1 MQAGTTAF
9 QSIDVAQNSSMRN
22 SQHKTS
28 FHAPKPSDSEQ
39 TRNSRRDFLKLL
51 GASAAG
57 VVLAPNVISQRR
69 RKTCVVIGA
78 GFAGL
83 AAAYKLKTA
92 GWNVTVLEARDRIGG
107 RVFSHKFAG
116 TDLICELGA
125 EWVGESHERIKALCR
140 DFKIP
145 LQKHQFEDH
154 LLRDGRVYR
163 PGEWGFSPK
172 AKAAFEK
179 LIAGYEK
186 LTPLAKT
193 KLDKY
198 DWWTYLEKIGFT
210 NDDLLLRDLMDST
223 DFGESIRHVSAFAA
237 LAEYAESS
245 PNNEMDYKMT
255 GGNSRLTEEFA
266 NRIGFGNIRT
276 SMQAK
281 SITQRG
287 GRVTVVA
294 SPTLRGGGDFT
305 LVTGEDV
312 TFRADAVIC
321 TVPINSLLK
330 IKFDPPLPAVQ
341 RDAAERLTYA
351 RICKNSVL
359 YDERFWKGE
368 NFSMVSDVTSHYY
381 FHSTQ
386 TQPGKQGILTSYAI
400 GEKADIL
407 ASQSDQ
413 RRMRIIANDLVPLDD
428 DAPKLAR
435 GIASYAWQR
444 DQFTDGAY
452 ALYKPGQWFGIRPI
466 LARPHGK
473 VLFAGEHIADWQG
486 FMEGAIETGEA
497 AAESLVK

>member
-1 MQAGTTAF
+1 M
-9 QSIDVAQNSSMRN
+9 
-22 SQHKTS
+22 KTEDQP
-28 FHAPKPSDSEQ
+28 PKGG
-39 TRNSRRDFLKLL
+39 TRNGRRDFLKTL
-51 GASAAG
+51 GATAIG
-57 VVLAPNVISQRR
+57 VTLAPAVFTQRR
-69 RKTCVVIGA
+69 QKHCVVIGA

-92 GWNVTVLEARDRIGG
+92 GWRVTVLEARDRIGG

-125 EWVGESHERIKALCR
+125 EWVGESHERLKALCH

-145 LQKHQFEDH
+145 LQKHQFDDH
-154 LLRDGRVYR
+154 LLRDGRVSR
-163 PGEWGFSPK
+163 PGQWGFSPK

-193 KLDKY
+193 RIDRY

-245 PNNEMDYKMT
+245 PKNEMDYKMT
-255 GGNSRLTEEFA
+255 GGNSRLAEEFA
-266 NRIGFGNIRT
+266 KRIGMENIKLRT
-276 SMQAK
+276 HVDLVEHTRGRLSVRAITNGGPPRVGDRVVSGPISM
-281 SITQRG
+281 S
-287 GRVTVVA
+287 
-294 SPTLRGGGDFT
+294 
-305 LVTGEDV
+305 
-312 TFRADAVIC
+312 ADAVIC

-330 IKFDPPLPAVQ
+330 IKFNPPLPPAQ
-341 RDAAERLTYA
+341 RAAAERLTYA

-359 YDERFWKGE
+359 YDERFWKDE
-368 NFSMVSDVTSHYY
+368 NFSMVSDVTSHFY

-386 TQPGKQGILTSYAI
+386 SQPGRQGILTSYAI

-407 ASQSDQ
+407 ASQSDS
-413 RRMRIIANDLVPLDD
+413 RRQRIITNDLVEFNPN
-428 DAPKLAR
+428 APTLAR

-497 AAESLVK
+497 AAESLIG

>member
-1 MQAGTTAF
+1 MGDRL
-9 QSIDVAQNSSMRN
+9 S
-22 SQHKTS
+22 K
-28 FHAPKPSDSEQ
+28 KPSRGGTQ
-39 TRNSRRDFLKLL
+39 NSRREFLKTL
-51 GASAAG
+51 GATTAG
-57 VVLAPNVISQRR
+57 LALAPAVFTQRR
-69 RKTCVVIGA
+69 AKTCVVIGA

-83 AAAYKLKTA
+83 AAAYKLKNA

-125 EWVGESHERIKALCR
+125 EWVGESHERIKALCH
-140 DFKIP
+140 DFNIP
-145 LQKHQFEDH
+145 LQKHQFEDY
-154 LLRDGRVYR
+154 LLRDGRVSR
-163 PGEWGFSPK
+163 PGQWGFSPQ

-193 KLDKY
+193 RLDKY
-198 DWWTYLEKIGFT
+198 DWWTYLETIGFT
-210 NDDLLLRDLMDST
+210 GDDLRLRDLMDST

-245 PNNEMDYKMT
+245 PKNEMDYKMT
-255 GGNSRLTEEFA
+255 GGNSRLAIEFA
-266 NRIGFGNIRT
+266 KRIGLGNIL
-276 SMQAK
+276 
-281 SITQRG
+281 
-287 GRVTVVA
+287 
-294 SPTLRGGGDFT
+294 PDT
-305 LVTGEDV
+305 LVTDVVQRRGEVKVKTAND
-312 TFRADAVIC
+312 TYNADAVIC

-330 IKFDPPLPAVQ
+330 IKFDPPLPTAQ

-359 YDERFWKGE
+359 YDERFWPGE
-368 NFSMVSDVTSHYY
+368 NFSMVSDATSHYY

-386 TQPGKQGILTSYAI
+386 SQPGRQGILTSYAV
-400 GEKADIL
+400 GEKADVL
-407 ASQSDQ
+407 ASQSDT
-413 RRMRIIANDLVPLDD
+413 RRMRIITNDLIDLDRN
-428 DAPKLAR
+428 APRLAR

-444 DQFTDGAY
+444 DPFTDGAY
-452 ALYKPGQWFGIRPI
+452 AIYKPGQWFGIRPI

-497 AAESLVK
+497 AVQSLIR

>member
-1 MQAGTTAF
+1 MKKY
-9 QSIDVAQNSSMRN
+9 I
-22 SQHKTS
+22 
-28 FHAPKPSDSEQ
+28 PKSE
-39 TRNSRRDFLKLL
+39 TKNSRREFLKTL
-51 GASAAG
+51 GATAAG
-57 VVLAPNVISQRR
+57 LALAPAVFTQRR
-69 RKTCVVIGA
+69 RKKCVVIGA

-92 GWNVTVLEARDRIGG
+92 GWDVTVLEARDRIGG

-125 EWVGESHERIKALCR
+125 EWVGESHERIKALCS

-154 LLRDGRVYR
+154 LLRDGRHFA
-163 PGEWGFSPK
+163 PGQWGFSAK
-172 AKAAFEK
+172 AKQAFEK

-193 KLDKY
+193 KVDKY
-198 DWWTYLEKIGFT
+198 DWWTYLEKIGFS

-255 GGNSRLTEEFA
+255 GGNSRLADEFA
-266 NRIGFGNIRT
+266 TKIGKENIQLGMT
-276 SMQAK
+276 
-281 SITQRG
+281 
-287 GRVTVVA
+287 
-294 SPTLRGGGDFT
+294 
-305 LVTGEDV
+305 VTGINQTAGRMRVDAESQAARPIPGRPILG
-312 TFRADAVIC
+312 TAALSIPADAVIC

-330 IKFDPPLPAVQ
+330 IKFNPPLPPAQ
-341 RDAAERLTYA
+341 RDAAERLTCA

-359 YDERFWKGE
+359 YDERFWKSE

-386 TQPGKQGILTSYAI
+386 SQPGRQGILTSYAI

-407 ASQSDQ
+407 ASQSDP
-413 RRMRIIANDLVPLDD
+413 RRMRIITNDLVDFDD
-428 DAPKLAR
+428 EAPKLAR

-444 DQFTDGAY
+444 DEFTDGAY

-497 AAESLVK
+497 AAANLIR